1 MEHAEQ
7 VAQMKLLMSRLDSGT
22 TVDAGGVRLNPT
34 SSYVDPDIAGL
45 ERAAFFEQHPQMI
58 GMSGD
63 LPEAGS
69 FFTMN
74 DLGFSILATRDAE
87 GIFHAFLNACRH
99 RGVEV
104 EDRSRGEARR
114 FTCPFHSWTY
124 DPKGA
129 LVGLPKAD
137 HFGEIDRSCHGLVE
151 LPSVEGHGLLW
162 VHPQPDGVIEIDKLI
177 DSQLG
182 AELDSWGYD
191 RLLYLGEDT
200 YDVACNWKLAV
211 DTFGETYHFESLHSA
226 TLANGFYGNVQCY
239 DTYGRNHRMILC
251 RRDIDTFRGLPEDE
265 WDMAA
270 AGLPVYWLFPN
281 VQLLALRFGLITV
294 RMYPDQEDPGRHISR
309 ISFYIWPEHA
319 AEQSAVD
326 FIRDFAQ
333 GFAEVIRDEDYVA
346 SASQQRSA
354 NSGKMRTVVFGRN
367 EPALHHYHNV
377 YRSAL
382 GIDALPLLDPAD
394 VTGTI

>member
-7 VAQMKLLMSRLDSGT
+7 VAQIKVLMSRLDSGT

-34 SSYVDPDIAGL
+34 SSYVDPALAGL
-45 ERAAFFEQHPQMI
+45 ERSTFFEQHPQII

-63 LPEAGS
+63 LLEPGS

-74 DLGFSILATRDAE
+74 DLGFSVLATRDAE
-87 GIFHAFLNACRH
+87 GDFHAFVNACRH

-104 EDRSRGEARR
+104 EERERGTARR

-124 DPKGA
+124 DPKGS
-129 LVGLPKAD
+129 LVGMPKAD
-137 HFGEIDRSCHGLVE
+137 HFGPIDADCHGLVE
-151 LPSVEGHGLLW
+151 LPSLESHGLLW
-162 VHPQPDGVIEIDKLI
+162 VHPQTDGVIDID
-177 DSQLG
+177 QLLSPDLQ
-182 AELDSWGYD
+182 AELTSWRYD
-191 RLLYLGEDT
+191 RLRYLGADS
-200 YDVACNWKLAV
+200 YDVACNWKLAM
-211 DTFGETYHFESLHSA
+211 DTFGETYHFESLHSE

-239 DTYGRNHRMILC
+239 DTYERNHRMILC
-251 RRDIDTFRGLPEDE
+251 RRDIDTFRQLPEDE
-265 WDMAA
+265 WDVLA

-281 VQLLALRFGLITV
+281 VQLLALRFGAITV
-294 RMYPDQEDPGRHISR
+294 RAYPHPDDPGRHMSR
-309 ISFYIWPEHA
+309 IHFYIWPEHA
-319 AEQSAVD
+319 AEQAAVD

-346 SASQQRSA
+346 SASQQRTA
-354 NSGKMRTVVFGRN
+354 NSGKIENVVFGRN

-382 GIDALPLLDPAD
+382 GMDQLPLVDAKAAA
-394 VTGTI
+394 TA